1 MEKKLTVIETAELL
15 GVSKEAIYNRIR
27 RGSLDSVME
36 NGVKYVILTEDIKKT
51 SRTKKINNNANDAYI
66 QLLKDELQ
74 ELKEKV
80 KNLESDKDR
89 LTKEKEQ
96 LLIESTAK
104 MEQIYKQRDEQ
115 LKSILALAT
124 RPALEKKDPV
134 YESATNETIE
144 DDIDTIEIEVD
155 KDKNDT
161 DEILDS
167 YDNWQDLRDYLKD
180 KGYSKK
186 EKKVIKEEIS
196 KKVGLDDSVK
206 YSDGKIFIKK
216 IKKNMQL
223 KDMLSWS

>member
-27 RGSLDSVME
+27 RGSLDSVIE

-51 SRTKKINNNANDAYI
+51 SRTKKINNMVNDAYI

-80 KNLESDKDR
+80 KNLEADKDR
-89 LTKEKEQ
+89 LTKEKEE

-115 LKSILALAT
+115 LKSILALAS
-124 RPALEKKDPV
+124 RPALEKKEPV
-134 YESATNETIE
+134 YENATNDKVEE
-144 DDIDTIEIEVD
+144 DIDTIEIEVD
-155 KDKNDT
+155 KDKNDA

-167 YDNWQDLRDYLKD
+167 YDNWQDLRDYLKN

-206 YSDGKIFIKK
+206 YSNGKIFIKK

>member
-27 RGSLDSVME
+27 RGSLDSVIE

-51 SRTKKINNNANDAYI
+51 SKIKKINNNANDAYI

-124 RPALEKKDPV
+124 KPALEKKD
-134 YESATNETIE
+134 YAHENATNEKVE
-144 DDIDTIEIEVD
+144 EDIDTIEIEVD
-155 KDKNDT
+155 KDKNDA

-180 KGYSKK
+180 KGYSKQ
-186 EKKVIKEEIS
+186 EKKVIKKEIS